1 MSPNATEFHGD
12 FLPQDSAGDDS
23 SIEANSAQP
32 FSEAEL
38 QDLLYGEGRSVE
50 ERLTLLRQFRGDLA
64 DRAGGDIAGNDA
76 AALLDEINERIAE
89 LESDGSLGE
98 AAETLDVD
106 PLAHRETLS
115 PDSDEL
121 EELEE
126 EDADSLDEEDEW
138 LDDEEEPG
146 AASHRDAVDEDFEDD
161 ETSTTSTMTTRWR
174 ARAPTSAQRFSVA
187 S

>member
-1 MSPNATEFHGD
+1 MSPNPTEFHGD
-12 FLPQDSAGDDS
+12 FLPQDSAEDES

-64 DRAGGDIAGNDA
+64 ERAGGDIAGDDA
-76 AALLDEINERIAE
+76 TTLLDEIDARIAE
-89 LESDGSLGE
+89 LESDGNLGD
-98 AAETLDVD
+98 ATDTLDVD

-138 LDDEEEPG
+138 LDDEEESG
-146 AASHRDAVDEDFEDD
+146 AAGYGDAVDEDFEDD
-161 ETSTTSTMTTRWR
+161 DEHDIDNDDDV
-174 ARAPTSAQRFSVA
+174 AR
-187 S
+187 

>member
-12 FLPQDSAGDDS
+12 FLPQDSAEDDS

-50 ERLTLLRQFRGDLA
+50 ERLTLLRQFRSDLA
-64 DRAGGDIAGNDA
+64 DRAGGDVGGDDA
-76 AALLDEINERIAE
+76 TALLAEIDGRIAE
-89 LESDGSLGE
+89 LEGDENLGE
-98 AAETLDVD
+98 ATDTLDVD

-121 EELEE
+121 EELEG

-138 LDDEEEPG
+138 LDKEEDQ
-146 AASHRDAVDEDFEDD
+146 AADYRDAVDEDFEDD
-161 ETSTTSTMTTRWR
+161 EDEEDEENEHDIDNDDDV
-174 ARAPTSAQRFSVA
+174 AR
-187 S
+187 

>member
-1 MSPNATEFHGD
+1 MSPNANEFHGD
-12 FLPQDSAGDDS
+12 FLPQDSAEDDS

-38 QDLLYGEGRSVE
+38 QDLLYGEGRSVG
-50 ERLTLLRQFRGDLA
+50 ERLALLRQFRSDLA
-64 DRAGGDIAGNDA
+64 DRAGGDVADDDA
-76 AALLDEINERIAE
+76 TALLAEIDARIAE

-98 AAETLDVD
+98 ATDTLDVD

-121 EELEE
+121 EELED

-138 LDDEEEPG
+138 LDDEEEDR
-146 AASHRDAVDEDFEDD
+146 AADYRDAVDEDFEEDEDEHDLDNDD
-161 ETSTTSTMTTRWR
+161 DV
-174 ARAPTSAQRFSVA
+174 AR
-187 S
+187 